1 MTSGPSLDKYELFE
15 DVFKDMPA
23 HLIAQRQQLLDQED

>member
-1 MTSGPSLDKYELFE
+1 VQDGHIPPLATMFE

-23 HLIAQRQQLLDQED
+23 HLHDQMRQAAGQGG